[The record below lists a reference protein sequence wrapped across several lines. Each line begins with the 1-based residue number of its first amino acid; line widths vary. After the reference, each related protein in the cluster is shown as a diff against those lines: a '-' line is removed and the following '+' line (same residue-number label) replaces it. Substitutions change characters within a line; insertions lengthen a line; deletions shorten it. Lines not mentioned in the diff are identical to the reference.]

1 MNTKIN
7 HCLGY
12 LCLGLMGLYGV
23 PAHSQSLNDA
33 IHATYAGFDSTQLST
48 PFLLNRSLNAS
59 NLEKYEVEIDST
71 PNTTLDWFQSYM
83 DLYSC
88 QYAPTTGGKLPHNPS
103 TILRNMDEY
112 RRNGLHPIGLL
123 AKYANLI
130 PDSSF
135 ENETIPFD
143 SINTVFDFSGF
154 DYTLDEKFIFTT
166 AVLVPIVEGNS
177 LNLILEEDFVF
188 TDDALDSV
196 YVSIPALG
204 LVRKMNPHTILP
216 IDVSELGSTG
226 SGDFTIYLE
235 ILTKN
240 KWYRRGIRMKRIP
253 PVPAP
258 DETIHNFY
266 VPNACSFNA
275 PKGFGEA
282 EVYVLY
288 SNQVK
293 KANLT
298 ITRPLILVEG
308 YDPSNMDYGSIKWG
322 TFSTGK
328 SYNEFGEEVYQQLLL
343 MPQLLAQLTALDYD
357 IVIVN
362 FKTSSLN
369 LETNAA
375 TLAKII
381 QWTKYRTQGNEG
393 VTLMGASMGGI
404 VSQIAMNLLDKSDC
418 KTCVET
424 FVSFDAPYHGANI
437 PMGIQESAKYF
448 YDNLAKARVQ
458 YEFKLNVPAA
468 KELLY
473 EHVNQNTER
482 QAWLTTFGQMNK
494 KLATFNVC
502 LASSAKSS
510 ILNGISNGDELMFFK
525 VRSKIGNKTFTDF
538 HVYSANRSDHLVMS
552 AKFPTSYVGG
562 IPRYFASKNAFYFPN
577 SYNYDGLPGSV
588 SNFIGDMYDEL
599 DKEAANLKFRN
610 LLDIDGPGMPI
621 GRNHSFVPTIS
632 AMDYSTNDPLVNL
645 INVDW
650 EIPHLSRPFD
660 MVYFASQND
669 FHVLISNEQINNLV
683 QILDQKIIS
692 YTDLSIL
699 PYSSFNIF
707 NFGQRDFSSF
717 GSISIHSGG
726 QLNFNNA
733 ILVNYGNVVTDP
745 LADISKIYA
754 RSSSCNAHVNCEANG
769 AIILGGTKPNG
780 DQLTAQ
786 VEFRKGSILEL
797 QSDAVL
803 RVRDGSTLIID
814 EGALFI
820 IHPGAQIILE
830 GENAVLELR
839 GKVRLEN
846 DAVLSFTK
854 GAAAKGGFVRF
865 NYKEVASDHFE
876 LMGPNCK
883 INLTGET
890 YFADKIVEIEGT
902 TKLILPNFSIPSGLQ
917 LAEFK
922 LKDGVVAYTGNGS
935 INAYCPIRFEN
946 TDFEQV
952 GDQVATAVVTH
963 GQASLIIEDCIFN
976 SLALGIEA
984 LNNDLGSDFLIKN
997 NRFFQCATGVETYGR
1012 KTTLDG
1018 NEFSNCGFG
1027 LFMDGTTDVVLQ
1039 GTDFIYNF
1047 VGLETSGTNPHVRA
1061 EGCWFL
1067 RNEYGISDFNET
1079 KFTFT
1084 CTPFEQN
1091 TVGVYTNGKVN
1102 MSPSY
1107 VFPGQTLGGENN
1119 TFFQNQTALQL
1130 NLAEIHLVDG
1140 QNNFTIGTSRQVP
1153 NYLMGSLVNSP
1164 LYLANNILDVS
1175 GNYFDNLP
1183 AGGIS
1188 AGNGLLY
1195 NLLAF
1200 GGSGINGAVVTLN
1213 GALLN
1218 SLNTACFSLIR
1229 NYPDNKAEL
1238 DLDPEE
1244 YDHSGHARL
1253 EELKA
1258 YPNPTEDIVMLEG
1271 KTETVSNRTILIYDL
1286 SGKEIHRTNW
1296 TLLPGLNRTQL
1307 NLRELA
1313 DPGVY
1318 LIKILDESGDYQV
1331 VKISLTY

>member
-1 MNTKIN
+1 
-7 HCLGY
+7 
-12 LCLGLMGLYGV
+12 
-23 PAHSQSLNDA
+23 
-33 IHATYAGFDSTQLST
+33 
-48 PFLLNRSLNAS
+48 
-59 NLEKYEVEIDST
+59 
-71 PNTTLDWFQSYM
+71 
-83 DLYSC
+83 
-88 QYAPTTGGKLPHNPS
+88 
-103 TILRNMDEY
+103 
-112 RRNGLHPIGLL
+112 
-123 AKYANLI
+123 
-130 PDSSF
+130 
-135 ENETIPFD
+135 
-143 SINTVFDFSGF
+143 
-154 DYTLDEKFIFTT
+154 
-166 AVLVPIVEGNS
+166 
-177 LNLILEEDFVF
+177 
-188 TDDALDSV
+188 
-196 YVSIPALG
+196 
-204 LVRKMNPHTILP
+204 MNPNTILP
-216 IDVSELGSTG
+216 IDISELGSNE
-226 SGDFTIYLE
+226 SGDFVIYLE

-240 KWYRRGIRMKRIP
+240 KWYRRAIRIKRIP
-253 PVPAP
+253 PVPAA
-258 DETIHNFY
+258 DETIHDFY

-282 EVYVLY
+282 EVYILY
-288 SNQVK
+288 SNLVK
-293 KANLT
+293 KANKT

-308 YDPSNMDYGSIKWG
+308 YDPSSMDYGSIKWG

-343 MPQLLAQLTALDYD
+343 MPQLLAQLTGLDYD

-424 FVSFDAPYHGANI
+424 FVSYDAPYHGANI

-448 YDNLAKARVQ
+448 YESLAKAELQ
-458 YEFKLNVPAA
+458 YVFKLNVPAA

-482 QAWLTTFGQMNK
+482 QAWLTTFSQMNK

-502 LASSAKSS
+502 LASSSNTS
-510 ILNGISNGDELMFFK
+510 IMNGINDGDELLFFK
-525 VRSKIGNKTFTDF
+525 VKAKVGKKTFTDF
-538 HVYSANRSDHLVMS
+538 HVYSANRFDHLVMS
-552 AKFPTSYVGG
+552 AKFPSSYAGG
-562 IPRYFASKNAFYFPN
+562 IPRYFASKTAFYFPN

-588 SNFIGDMYDEL
+588 SNFIGEMHDEL
-599 DKEAANLKFRN
+599 EKEAANIKFKY
-610 LLDIDGPGMPI
+610 LMDIDGPGMPK

-632 AMDYSTNDPLVNL
+632 AMDYSINNPLVNL
-645 INVDW
+645 TNIDW
-650 EIPHLSRPFD
+650 ETPHISRPFD
-660 MVYFASQND
+660 MVFFASQND

-683 QILDQKIIS
+683 KILEQKINS
-692 YTDLSIL
+692 YIDLSVL
-699 PYSSFNIF
+699 PYNNYTTF

-733 ILVNYGNVVTDP
+733 ILVNYGNVVSDP

-769 AIILGGTKPNG
+769 SIVLGGTKPNG
-780 DQLTAQ
+780 DQLTAE

-814 EGALFI
+814 EGALLI

-846 DAVLSFTK
+846 DAVFSFTK

-865 NYKEVASDHFE
+865 NYKEDAADNFE

-890 YFADKIVEIEGT
+890 YFADKIVEIEGN
-902 TKLILPNFSIPSGLQ
+902 TKLILPNFTIPTGLQ

-922 LKDGVVAYTGNGS
+922 LKDGVVAYTGDGS
-935 INAYCPIRFEN
+935 IDVYCPTRFDN
-946 TDFEQV
+946 VDFEQV
-952 GDQVATAVVTH
+952 GDQVATAVITH
-963 GQASLIIEDCIFN
+963 GQASLSIENCIFK
-976 SLALGIEA
+976 SLILGIKA
-984 LNNDLGSDFLIKN
+984 LNNDLGSDLLIKN
-997 NRFFQCATGVETYGR
+997 NRFFQCASGVETYGR

-1027 LFMDGTTDVVLQ
+1027 LLIDGTTDVVLQ

-1047 VGLETSGTNPHVRA
+1047 VGLETSGTNTHVRA

-1079 KFTFT
+1079 KFTFS

-1091 TVGVYTNGKVN
+1091 NVGVFTNGKVN
-1102 MSPSY
+1102 MSPNY

-1130 NLAEIHLVDG
+1130 DLAELHLKNG
-1140 QNNFTIGTSRQVP
+1140 QNNFTVGTSGQVP
-1153 NYLMGSLVNSP
+1153 NFMMGSLVHSTM
-1164 LYLANNILDVS
+1164 YLPNNILDVS
-1175 GNYFDNLP
+1175 GNYFDNVP
-1183 AGGIS
+1183 SGGIS
-1188 AGNGLLY
+1188 AANGTLY

-1200 GGSGINGAVVTLN
+1200 GGSGANGAIVTLN
-1213 GALLN
+1213 GVLLN
-1218 SLNTACFSLIR
+1218 SINTTCFSLIR

-1238 DLDPEE
+1238 VLDPEE
-1244 YDHSGHARL
+1244 YTHTGHVRL
-1253 EELKA
+1253 EDLKA
-1258 YPNPTEDIVMLEG
+1258 YPNPTEDIIILEG
-1271 KTETVSNRTILIYDL
+1271 KTEMLSNRTIVLYDL
-1286 SGKEIHRTNW
+1286 SGKEIHRTTW

-1318 LIKILDESGDYQV
+1318 LIKIMDESGDYQAV
-1331 VKISLTY
+1331 RISLTY